1 MLIPVWIGLAPVWYE
16 WYSDSGNGLILKCCT
31 MKSRHGSMEKS
42 DGLMKI
48 NVSFSIIS
56 YYIDNS
62 TNGEISKV

>member
-1 MLIPVWIGLAPVWYE
+1 
-16 WYSDSGNGLILKCCT
+16 